1 MSLRGFF
8 TYSVYLIYGGAV
20 AAEKVSTSPQRKS
33 PAALAVGAG
42 IFLSRIAGFIRDRVF
57 AHYLGNSD
65 AAGAF
70 RAALRIPNLLQ
81 NLFGEGVLSASF
93 IPVYARLMAE
103 GKEDE
108 ARRMAGVVATL
119 LALSMSVLAIVGILM
134 SHSLID
140 ILAPGFSGEVRDVT
154 ESMVQ
159 IMFPGMALLVLSA
172 WCLGILNSHRR
183 FFLSYV
189 APVLW
194 NIAIIATLF
203 IFGGRYVSSSPE
215 QMRLVELVAW
225 GTVVGAALQLGIQV
239 PMALKLNK
247 GLRLSFDMSSTS
259 VRTVIKNFFPALLT
273 RGVVQLSAYIDQ
285 VLASFLGPGAVAA
298 MAYSQTIA
306 LLPVSLFGM
315 SVSTAELPEMSSAVG
330 SDDEIARVLRERL
343 TNGLKRISFYII
355 PSAAAFLVLGDVV
368 VGTIFQT
375 GKFQADDTFFVW
387 LILAGSTVGLVATT
401 QSRLCISVFW
411 ALRDTKTPSRFA
423 LLRVILTA
431 FLGYLVTFPLRLRFD
446 WSVLYSA
453 AGLTASAGV
462 AGWLE
467 FLLIRKSLSGKIG
480 RFSLGGVAIPKAWAA
495 AAVASVVGYIAKIYW
510 PSSHPFIAG
519 VIVLG
524 IYGLIYLAL
533 AWMLGLEEVKIVV
546 RPLQKILRRRR

>member
-1 MSLRGFF
+1 MEDGFLPASRG
-8 TYSVYLIYGGAV
+8 TV
-20 AAEKVSTSPQRKS
+20 ALKSDPTLPQKRS
-33 PAALAVGAG
+33 PAALAVGMG
-42 IFLSRIAGFIRDRVF
+42 IFLSRIAGFVRDRVF

-103 GKEDE
+103 GRQED
-108 ARRMAGVVATL
+108 AQRMAGVVATL
-119 LALSMSVLAIVGILM
+119 LALSMSILALIGVM
-134 SHSLID
+134 ASHALID

-154 ESMVQ
+154 ETMVQ
-159 IMFPGMALLVLSA
+159 IMFPGMALRVLSA
-172 WCLGILNSHRR
+172 WCLGVLNSHRR

-203 IFGGRYVSSSPE
+203 LFGGRFVSSSLE
-215 QMRLVELVAW
+215 QMKLVELVSW
-225 GTVVGAALQLGIQV
+225 GTVVGAALQLGVQI
-239 PMALKLNK
+239 PMALRLNK
-247 GLRLSFDMSSTS
+247 GLKVSLNTSSES
-259 VRTVIKNFFPALLT
+259 VRAVIRNFFPALLT

-298 MAYSQTIA
+298 MAYSQTIS

-330 SDDEIARVLRERL
+330 TDDEIAKALRDRL

-375 GKFQADDTFFVW
+375 GKFLADDTFLVW
-387 LILAGSTVGLVATT
+387 LILVGSTVGLVATT

-411 ALRDTKTPSRFA
+411 ALRDTRTPSKFA
-423 LLRVILTA
+423 FLRVILTG
-431 FLGYLVTFPLRLRFD
+431 FFGYLVTFPLRTKFN
-446 WSVLYSA
+446 WPVLYSA

-467 FLLIRKSLSGKIG
+467 FLLIRNSLTRKIG
-480 RFSLGGVAIPKAWAA
+480 YFSLGGSAIPKAWSGAL
-495 AAVASVVGYIAKIYW
+495 VASAVGYAVKLSL
-510 PSSHPFIAG
+510 PLSHPFITG

-524 IYGLIYLAL
+524 IYAVSYLAL
-533 AWMLGLEEVKIVV
+533 AWVFGLEEVSIVI
-546 RPLQKILRRRR
+546 RPVLRILNRRK